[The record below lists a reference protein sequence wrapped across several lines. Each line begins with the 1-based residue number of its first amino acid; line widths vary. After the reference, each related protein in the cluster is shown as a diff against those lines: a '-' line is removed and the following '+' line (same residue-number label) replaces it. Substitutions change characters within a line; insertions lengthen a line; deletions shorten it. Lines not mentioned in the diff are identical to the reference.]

1 MVMSQKILNIVV
13 AGIEYNNKW
22 LFIKRERG
30 DYRKKWALVGGKMHF
45 DETIKESILR
55 EIKEETGL
63 EVEWV
68 GIKSIL
74 NEKLKEK
81 DSGETTQH
89 FILILCLT
97 KANSDEV
104 IKTEEGELCWFTK
117 QEIRDNRDKII
128 PSDYHMITNLIMK
141 ESLNQI
147 VEVELL
153 EKEDELSLGLIEEY

>member
-1 MVMSQKILNIVV
+1 MGQKILNIVV

-89 FILILCLT
+89 FIIILCLT
-97 KANSDEV
+97 KANSDKV

-117 QEIRDNRDKII
+117 QKIRDNRNMII
-128 PSDYHMITNLIMK
+128 PSDYQMITNLIMK

-153 EKEDELSLGLIEEY
+153 EKEDELSLGLFEDY

>member
-1 MVMSQKILNIVV
+1 MSQKILSIVV

-30 DYRKKWALVGGKMHF
+30 DYQKKWALVGGKMHF

-81 DSGETTQH
+81 NSGETTQH
-89 FILILCLT
+89 FIIILCLT

-104 IKTEEGELCWFTK
+104 KETEEGELCWFTK
-117 QEIRDNRDKII
+117 QKIRNNENKII
-128 PSDYHMITNLIMK
+128 PSDYHMMTNLIMK

-153 EKEDELSLGLIEEY
+153 EKEDELSLGLFEEY

>member
-1 MVMSQKILNIVV
+1 MSQKILNIVV
-13 AGIEYNNKW
+13 AGIEHNNKW

-30 DYRKKWALVGGKMHF
+30 DYKKKWALVGGKMHF

-63 EVEWV
+63 EVEWG

-81 DSGETTQH
+81 DSEETTQH
-89 FILILCLT
+89 FIIILCLT
-97 KANSDEV
+97 IAKSDEV
-104 IKTEEGELCWFTK
+104 METEEGELCWFAE
-117 QEIRDNRDKII
+117 QEIRDNKDKII
-128 PSDYHMITNLIMK
+128 PSDYHMITNLILK

-153 EKEDELSLGLIEEY
+153 EKEDELSLGLFEEY

>member
-1 MVMSQKILNIVV
+1 MIMSQKILNIVV
-13 AGIEYNNKW
+13 AVIEYNNKW

-30 DYRKKWALVGGKMHF
+30 DYQKKWALVGGKMNF

-63 EVEWV
+63 EAEWV

-81 DSGETTQH
+81 DSGETSQH
-89 FILILCLT
+89 FIIVLCLT

-104 IKTEEGELCWFTK
+104 LKTEEGELRWFTK
-117 QEIRDNRDKII
+117 QEIRDNRNKII
-128 PSDYHMITNLIMK
+128 PSDYHMMTHLIIK

-153 EKEDELSLGLIEEY
+153 EKEDELSLGLFEEY

>member
-1 MVMSQKILNIVV
+1 MSQKILNIVV

-81 DSGETTQH
+81 NSGETTQH
-89 FILILCLT
+89 FIIILCLT
-97 KANSDEV
+97 KAKSDEV
-104 IKTEEGELCWFTK
+104 KETEEGELYWFTK
-117 QEIRDNRDKII
+117 QKIRDNRSKII
-128 PSDYHMITNLIMK
+128 PSDYHMMTNLIMK

-153 EKEDELSLGLIEEY
+153 EKEDELSLGLFEEY

>member
-1 MVMSQKILNIVV
+1 MIMSQKILNIVV

-30 DYRKKWALVGGKMHF
+30 EYRKKWALVGGKMHF
-45 DETIKESILR
+45 DETIEESILR

-63 EVEWV
+63 EVEWG

-74 NEKLKEK
+74 NEKLKKK

-89 FILILCLT
+89 FIIILCLT

-104 IKTEEGELCWFTK
+104 IITEEGELCWFTK
-117 QEIRDNRDKII
+117 QKIRDNRDQII
-128 PSDYHMITNLIMK
+128 PSDYHMMINLIMK

-153 EKEDELSLGLIEEY
+153 EKEDELSLGLFEEY

>member
-1 MVMSQKILNIVV
+1 MSQKILNIVV

-81 DSGETTQH
+81 NSGETTQH
-89 FILILCLT
+89 FIIILCLT

-104 IKTEEGELCWFTK
+104 KETEEGELSWFTK
-117 QEIRDNRDKII
+117 QKIRDNKNKII
-128 PSDYHMITNLIMK
+128 PSDYHMMTNLIMK

-153 EKEDELSLGLIEEY
+153 EKEDELSLGLFEEY

>member
-1 MVMSQKILNIVV
+1 MSQKILNIVV
-13 AGIEYNNKW
+13 AGIEHNNKW

-30 DYRKKWALVGGKMHF
+30 DYQKKWALAGGKMHF

-89 FILILCLT
+89 FIIILCLT
-97 KANSDEV
+97 KAKSDDV
-104 IKTEEGELCWFTK
+104 IKTEEGELCWFTEQK
-117 QEIRDNRDKII
+117 IRDNKDKII

-153 EKEDELSLGLIEEY
+153 KKEDELSLGLFEEY